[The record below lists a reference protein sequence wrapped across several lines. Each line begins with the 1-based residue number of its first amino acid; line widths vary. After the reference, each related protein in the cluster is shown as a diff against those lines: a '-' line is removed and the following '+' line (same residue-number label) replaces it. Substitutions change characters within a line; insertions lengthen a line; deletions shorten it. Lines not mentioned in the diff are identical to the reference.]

1 MRNRKYLKDKFLP
14 IIGEYP
20 EYFADNT
27 TANSTAL
34 PDNTQMSGSGM
45 RSIKPLRAKDKNI
58 NLNIPP
64 LALLNT
70 ESTNTTAASTIDPI
84 DSRTYN
90 HVTGI
95 AKQNTFCICKK
106 PAYGKMICCMNI
118 NCSIGMYHL
127 SCININDDPDEM
139 WCCNYCTP
147 FYHQK
152 ISTRN
157 IQSQLLTLNVTSP
170 AVVTLNLGTIDNWED
185 VGEAET
191 RLLEKEFLSTH
202 ETADSVHQNS
212 VYIKFKDWT
221 QVHDEVLEARLNE
234 DLPETINEN
243 VFIQLLKKFP
253 PR

>member
-1 MRNRKYLKDKFLP
+1 MRNRKYLKYTILP
-14 IIGEYP
+14 IIGENP
-20 EYFADNT
+20 EYFTENT

-34 PDNTQMSGSGM
+34 QDNTQMSGSGI
-45 RSIKPLRAKDKNI
+45 RSIKSLKAIDTNS
-58 NLNIPP
+58 NLDLPP

-70 ESTNTTAASTIDPI
+70 ESAYTTAASTIDPI
-84 DSRTYN
+84 VSRTYN
-90 HVTGI
+90 QVI

-127 SCININDDPDEM
+127 SCITINDDPDEV
-139 WCCNYCTP
+139 WCCNYCAP
-147 FYHQK
+147 LYHQK

-157 IQSQLLTLNVTSP
+157 IQSQSITLNQTSP
-170 AVVTLNLGTIDNWED
+170 AVVTLNLGVIDNWKD

-202 ETADSVHQNS
+202 ATADSIHQNS

-221 QVHDEVLEARLNE
+221 QVHDEVLEAKLNE

-243 VFIQLLKKFP
+243 VFMQLLKKFP